1 MRTHIRQRAIFALAL
16 VSAMTT
22 AVAAGAATAPVE
34 PAMHPEQFT
43 GSLVNLERGAR
54 FSQPFLLDVDHYAT
68 ESEAQHLMDVLT
80 AKGPYSLRDELWKNQ
95 AGYLSIGGGIGFPVG
110 AVFSQATPDG
120 RIVRV
125 LLNRRLGNFEVQ
137 SYARSSKYL
146 FTVVELHLDKN
157 GKGDGLLVGDAKMQF
172 SGDTLTVTSLG
183 TLPVRLLAVRTD

>member
-1 MRTHIRQRAIFALAL
+1 MRTPTLRHSIFALAL

-22 AVAAGAATAPVE
+22 AVAAGAAAPVE

-43 GSLVNLERGAR
+43 GSLVNLERGAP
-54 FSQPFLLDVDHYAT
+54 FSQPFVLYVDHYAT
-68 ESEAQHLMDVLT
+68 AAEVQRLTDVLT
-80 AKGPYSLRDELWKNQ
+80 AKGPFSLRDELWKNQ

-137 SYARSSKYL
+137 NYTRSSKYL

-157 GKGDGLLVGDAKMQF
+157 GKGDGLLVGDARMQL

-183 TLPVRLLAVRTD
+183 NLAGRLLAVRTD